1 MTPFHLI
8 IEPGTPFVIPN
19 DAIQLDALLYYC
31 IGSRW
36 DISEPAAVIECMREY
51 LAFDEEIG
59 VFKASAMTMLVTP
72 EEGVSLGSIQRVD
85 DLRNKLTREIFAAKN
100 KSIVLAGGPTKK
112 RLTQRQSYFAPYL
125 HFHGVGDGGA
135 IRQLLMQHLPGIGTD
150 ARTASSGEFISAR
163 VIPGDFSYVEDGKA
177 LRRLPLKYGQQLG
190 LKNPEPVCLTP
201 PYYHKEQVLGFAP
214 DRIIVKSLSH
224 YFS

>member
-1 MTPFHLI
+1 MKPFHLI
-8 IEPGTPFVIPN
+8 LEPGTPFVIPN

-31 IGSRW
+31 VGSRW
-36 DISEPAAVIECMREY
+36 DISEPTAVIERMKDY
-51 LAFDEEIG
+51 LEFDEVLG

-72 EEGVSLGSIQRVD
+72 DEGVSLGSIQRAD

-112 RLTQRQSYFAPYL
+112 RLTQRQNYFSPYV
-125 HFHGVGDGGA
+125 HFQGVGDGEA

-150 ARTASSGEFISAR
+150 ARTASSGEIVSAR
-163 VIPGDFSYVEDGKA
+163 VIPGDFSYTDNGKA
-177 LRRLPLKYGQQLG
+177 LRRLPLNYGQQFG
-190 LKNPEPVCLTP
+190 LKNPEPVGLVP
-201 PYYHKEQVLGFAP
+201 PYYHKEQVQGFAP
-214 DRIIVKSLSH
+214 DRIIVKALSH